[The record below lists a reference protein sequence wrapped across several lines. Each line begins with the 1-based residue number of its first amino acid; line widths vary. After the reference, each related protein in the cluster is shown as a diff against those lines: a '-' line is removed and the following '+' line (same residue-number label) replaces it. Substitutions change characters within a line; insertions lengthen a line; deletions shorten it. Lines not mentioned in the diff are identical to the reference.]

1 MYLNTESNRGVKLP
15 LIEQQKIIGK
25 KKQNKPTATKTK
37 EHFMLNYSKA
47 ERIV

>member
-25 KKQNKPTATKTK
+25 KNNKPTATKTK
-37 EHFMLNYSKA
+37 EHFMLNYSKS